1 MDPIKYMYSLSKSK
15 AVLLY
20 VIQMFYYASGVSV
33 DNMSLGDEGEHSLAI
48 AGIILEFLA
57 ITLVLSNS
65 PDVHLTG
72 SYKVEEPCY
81 FHWYQYPCIIITPIY
96 TCTRLTWPASAEQ
109 GYHGPTNGFKGVIR
123 AGNQIKAV
131 TIGDVA
137 LTSTSRTQVAKS
149 DVGDQVGKLGP
160 LGNRTMSTNVP
171 PYPCIS
177 IHRNTY
183 SPNSNGTI

>member
-20 VIQMFYYASGVSV
+20 VIQMFYYASGISV

-81 FHWYQYPCIIITPIY
+81 FH
-96 TCTRLTWPASAEQ
+96 
-109 GYHGPTNGFKGVIR
+109 
-123 AGNQIKAV
+123 
-131 TIGDVA
+131 
-137 LTSTSRTQVAKS
+137 
-149 DVGDQVGKLGP
+149 
-160 LGNRTMSTNVP
+160 
-171 PYPCIS
+171 
-177 IHRNTY
+177 
-183 SPNSNGTI
+183 